1 MLEEIIAVLND
12 ITGAD
17 AGEITPETE
26 LFEEGLLDS
35 FGLVELLG
43 SAGAVWKDAGCG
55 RTDARGN
62 FNACQDRGA
71 ARLNPCE
78 NSF

>member
-35 FGLVELLG
+35 FGLVELL
-43 SAGAVWKDAGCG
+43 V
-55 RTDARGN
+55 
-62 FNACQDRGA
+62 
-71 ARLNPCE
+71 RLEQFGKTMWQN
-78 NSF
+78 

>member
-35 FGLVELLG
+35 FGLVELLVQLR
-43 SAGAVWKDAGCG
+43 ALYRALLDEHIFRRAVCITRSGGERVYTVEDL
-55 RTDARGN
+55 T
-62 FNACQDRGA
+62 
-71 ARLNPCE
+71 
-78 NSF
+78 